1 MNKKAEQAPIY
12 LKQYLLIKE
21 LYGMVRHW
29 PKQYKY
35 TLGESLLEIAWQCL
49 DLVLEVNHLSNEHKF
64 AGLQKLSLSFDRLK
78 LRIRMA
84 QELEIISVRQF
95 THLQTVYLKE
105 GTRVPSLL
113 ISSPITSSYHVVCCT

>member
-1 MNKKAEQAPIY
+1 MLRSAFPF
-12 LKQYLLIKE
+12 LS
-21 LYGMVRHW
+21 LYVA
-29 PKQYKY
+29 YKY

-105 GTRVPSLL
+105 IGEMIGGWHKWAERNR
-113 ISSPITSSYHVVCCT
+113 